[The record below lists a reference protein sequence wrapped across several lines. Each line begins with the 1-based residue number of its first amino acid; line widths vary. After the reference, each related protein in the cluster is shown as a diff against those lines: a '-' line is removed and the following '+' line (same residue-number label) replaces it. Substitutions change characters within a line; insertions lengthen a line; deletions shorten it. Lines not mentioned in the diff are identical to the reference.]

1 MPQRLKQIPKFAT
14 EAGER
19 AFWEKHDSTDHID
32 WNRACNVSFPTLR
45 RTPQSIPTDSSHKGA
60 AKQHD
65 GKSHGL

>member
-1 MPQRLKQIPKFAT
+1 MSREPKPIPRFAT

-19 AFWEKHDSTDHID
+19 AFWESHDSTDYVD
-32 WNRACNVSFPTLR
+32 WSRARNVSFPNLR
-45 RTPQSIPTDSSHKGA
+45 RTPQSISADSSHKGA